1 MEDSPVDP
9 DNLAARLRRLFGRA
23 GRSVREIILPAMCPA
38 CREPVEQGGGL
49 CAACWSRLSFITPPL
64 CERTGLP
71 FAFDPGEA
79 ILSRAAMADPPAWD
93 RARATVRFGDVA
105 RDLVHQLKYGDRLD
119 LAPLISRFMWVA
131 GEEMLKDADALV
143 PVPLHWTRLWKRRF
157 NQAAVLA
164 QGVAKHANLPV
175 ELDVVKRVRR
185 TPAQVG
191 LDKADRRRNV
201 DAAFMVPEE
210 MRGRVHGRRLVLIDD
225 VLTTGATLDAL
236 ARVLSRA
243 GAARVDVLV
252 FARVVQEG

>member
-1 MEDSPVDP
+1 MDEAQAEPPTV
-9 DNLAARLRRLFGRA
+9 AARLTGLFARA
-23 GRSVREIILPAMCPA
+23 GRSAREVLLPAMCPA
-38 CREPVEQGGGL
+38 CREPVEKGGGL
-49 CAACWSRLSFITPPL
+49 CASCWSRLSFITPPL

-79 ILSRAAMADPPAWD
+79 MLSRAAMADPPAWD
-93 RARATVRFGDVA
+93 RARAAVRFGDVA

-119 LAPLISRFMWVA
+119 LAPLLSRFMWVA
-131 GEEMLKDADALV
+131 GEQMLQDADALV
-143 PVPLHWTRLWKRRF
+143 PVPLHWTRLWRRRF

-164 QGVAKHANLPV
+164 QGISKISGVPV
-175 ELDVVKRVRR
+175 ELEAVKRVRR

-201 DAAFMVPEE
+201 DAAFAVSDEA
-210 MRGRVHGRRLVLIDD
+210 RGRIHGRKLVLVDD

-236 ARVLSRA
+236 ARALSRA

-252 FARVVQEG
+252 FARVVQAG